1 MAENLRL
8 AALPHVRKRLRRH
21 RDIATAASGFGL
33 SVDPA
38 AETGAL
44 PLAIQQRVE
53 ILKALLNEARL
64 LILDE
69 PTTILNPQEAEAL
82 YAVLKRLARAGHAVV
97 VVTHHLDEV
106 LAHSDRVSVI
116 RHGRLVGSAPTA
128 SLDKDQLVRQ
138 IVGRAVALEGRLPG
152 RTAPLGSEELRLESV
167 RVRGTAFSSGLR
179 GISLSLRAGEVVG
192 IAGVEGNG
200 QRELFDILSGL
211 RQPDRGTVH
220 IADRSAMVGLVPED
234 RHTEGLVLDLPVSLN
249 LVLDRLDQAPFS
261 RYGRLRHGAIAA
273 RAQDLARTY
282 DVRAASLDHPARLLS
297 GGNQQKLIIGRA
309 LSADAR
315 VLVVYQPTRG
325 LDVAASEDVLARIR
339 AAANAGL
346 AVILISSNLPETI
359 RTSDRVLVLYE
370 GAIAGEVAGEQADIE
385 SIGHWMVGG
394 AHPAAAVQGAAG

>member
-1 MAENLRL
+1 M
-8 AALPHVRKRLRRH
+8 
-21 RDIATAASGFGL
+21 
-33 SVDPA
+33 
-38 AETGAL
+38 
-44 PLAIQQRVE
+44 
-53 ILKALLNEARL
+53 
-64 LILDE
+64 
-69 PTTILNPQEAEAL
+69 
-82 YAVLKRLARAGHAVV
+82 LKRLARAGHAVV

-116 RHGRLVGSAPTA
+116 RHGRLIGSAPTA
-128 SLDKDQLVRQ
+128 SLDKDQLVQQ
-138 IVGRAVALEGRLPG
+138 IVGRAVALEGGCPAGQR
-152 RTAPLGSEELRLESV
+152 RSEARNCGSSPCA
-167 RVRGTAFSSGLR
+167 VRGTAFSSGLR

-200 QRELFDILSGL
+200 QRELFEILSGL

-273 RAQDLARTY
+273 RARDLARTY

-346 AVILISSNLPETI
+346 AVIADLQQSPGDDPHQRPGARALRRRHRGRGRRRAGRHREHRPLDGRRRPSGRGGPG
-359 RTSDRVLVLYE
+359 RGRVS
-370 GAIAGEVAGEQADIE
+370 AD
-385 SIGHWMVGG
+385 VGRKR
-394 AHPAAAVQGAAG
+394 P